1 MQGLDVIK
9 SERTK
14 DSIAKLLN
22 LLYADNMYDTEYIE
36 DLVLF
41 TEERENYS
49 TIGTENIKTS
59 VFKYILTNIYWINVC
74 LFVNEDFRS
83 CFDDAIAIEKALL
96 RVNDQEYE
104 DFRDEMTLNDDD
116 NGRTDTYIEINIDK
130 YNNVV
135 DEAVKNSIMSASRD
149 FEKAGMV
156 DVYLELMKNFD
167 SKTLSEISY
176 VIHNLLYIINALNRN
191 GVFNKY
197 VRLVIESV
205 KKQLA

>member
-14 DSIAKLLN
+14 ESIAKLLN
-22 LLYADNMYDTEYIE
+22 LLYANNMYDLDYIE

-49 TIGTENIKTS
+49 TIGTENIRTS

-104 DFRDEMTLNDDD
+104 DFRDEMTLDTDD
-116 NGRTDTYIEINIDK
+116 GGKTDTYIEIDIDR

-135 DEAVKNSIMSASRD
+135 DEAIKNSIMSASRD
-149 FEKAGMV
+149 FEKAGMT

-205 KKQLA
+205 KKQLV

>member
-22 LLYADNMYDTEYIE
+22 LVYADNMYDLEYIE

-59 VFKYILTNIYWINVC
+59 VFKYILSNIYWINVC

-104 DFRDEMTLNDDD
+104 DFRDEMTLNTDDD
-116 NGRTDTYIEINIDK
+116 SATDTYINININE

-135 DEAVKNSIMSASRD
+135 DDVIKNNIMMSSKE
-149 FEKAGMV
+149 FEKSGMI
-156 DVYLELMKNFD
+156 DVYLELMKSFD
-167 SKTLSEISY
+167 SKTLGEISY
-176 VIHNLLYIINALNRN
+176 VIHNLLYVINAINRN

-197 VRLVIESV
+197 IRLVIESV